1 MSYPIERVR
10 ADFPLLASE
19 VNGQP
24 LAYLDSAASAQKPH
38 VVIDRE
44 AEFYRHEYAA
54 VHRGIHT
61 LSAQATSAM
70 EAVREKVASFINA
83 ASVEEIVFVRGTTE
97 AINLVANSYGRT
109 FIQPGD
115 NLIITEME
123 HHANIVPWQ
132 MLAEAR
138 GVEIRVLP
146 LAEDGSLDVAQ
157 LPGLL
162 DERTR
167 LLAVTQISNVLGA
180 LNPVKAMIAQAKA
193 AGAVTLVDGAQSIM
207 HQTVDVQGS
216 GL

>member
-38 VVIDRE
+38 AVIDRE

-83 ASVEEIVFVRGTTE
+83 ASAEEIVFVRGTTE
-97 AINLVANSYGRT
+97 AINLVANSYGRA

-123 HHANIVPWQ
+123 HHANIV
-132 MLAEAR
+132 LADT
-138 GVEIRVLP
+138 G
-146 LAEDGSLDVAQ
+146 GSVW
-157 LPGLL
+157 
-162 DERTR
+162 R
-167 LLAVTQISNVLGA
+167 
-180 LNPVKAMIAQAKA
+180 
-193 AGAVTLVDGAQSIM
+193 
-207 HQTVDVQGS
+207 
-216 GL
+216 